1 MQKVFG
7 LGDKDIFEDDEQKY
21 LEDIGDLAYMGFI
34 NGKSTLLM
42 GRVFLYDLFR
52 LKISQ
57 IHYIIKE

>member
-1 MQKVFG
+1 M
-7 LGDKDIFEDDEQKY
+7 
-21 LEDIGDLAYMGFI
+21 YMGFI
-34 NGKSTLLM
+34 NGKSTLLL